1 MRSPFLPKP
10 STAKRDIFNPEAST
24 LPPHRYGLQCTR
36 AAVVPVTS
44 YLRFQIW
51 KFSRV
56 LDSLMGT
63 SGLVIP
69 ISVVLQL
76 DRSLVSVTAR
86 VMYAN
91 SLKCGVSSLDGS
103 GFQVQA
109 LSPEPYTLNPN
120 LEALAISSKMQIRIS
135 QNPYSNV
142 AEAQNW
148 GLTQFES
155 YSSGFPN
162 IICLWYPPPTQ
173 LGLELIRATMYMP

>member
-86 VMYAN
+86 VMYTN

-109 LSPEPYTLNPN
+109 LSPEPYTRNPVLGDLLRAKHLVTLNPRKPYTPQ
-120 LEALAISSKMQIRIS
+120 ALKALGPI
-135 QNPYSNV
+135 NP
-142 AEAQNW
+142 
-148 GLTQFES
+148 ES
-155 YSSGFPN
+155 R
-162 IICLWYPPPTQ
+162 T
-173 LGLELIRATMYMP
+173 A